1 MNFGRAH
8 AKGNE
13 PDRLPQDWLRQGKQ
27 YMPNNESYWQEWELY
42 NIVSKLFMA
51 DTCAGFHMGNDWFWG
66 QGGREMKDVVI
77 NNRKVAIVGC
87 GFVGSA
93 TAFCLMQSGLFSE
106 MVLIDADHDKA
117 EGEALDIAHGIP
129 FIGHVDIYA
138 GGYDDIVDAA
148 IVIITAGANQKP
160 DETRLDLVHKNVG
173 IYKSIIPEIANRNYK
188 GILLI
193 VSNPVDILTYVA
205 CKLSNMPEDRVIG
218 SGTVL
223 DSARLKYKLGE
234 HLDVDSKSVHAF
246 IIGEHGDSEIAAWSS
261 ANVSGVPLNDFCELR
276 GHFQH
281 EESMERIAAEVK
293 NCAYEIIS
301 KKRATYYGIAMSV
314 RRICESIVRNERSIL
329 PISRMIHGE
338 YGIEGIA
345 LSMPAVLGEDGVQTR
360 VPIALN
366 EEEQEKLRQSAD
378 TLASVIK
385 GLDL

>member
-1 MNFGRAH
+1 M
-8 AKGNE
+8 
-13 PDRLPQDWLRQGKQ
+13 GKA
-27 YMPNNESYWQEWELY
+27 
-42 NIVSKLFMA
+42 I
-51 DTCAGFHMGNDWFWG
+51 
-66 QGGREMKDVVI
+66 I
-77 NNRKVAIVGC
+77 NNRKVAIIGC

-129 FIGHVDIYA
+129 FVGHVDIYA
-138 GGYDDIVDAA
+138 GDYDDIVDAA
-148 IVIITAGANQKP
+148 IVIVTAGANQKP

-173 IYKSIIPEIANRNYK
+173 IYKSIIPQIASRDYQ

-205 CKLSNMPEDRVIG
+205 CKLSNMPENRVLG

-223 DSARLKYKLGE
+223 DSARLKYQLGE

-261 ANVSGVPLNDFCELR
+261 ANVSGVPLNDFCEMR

-281 EESMERIAAEVK
+281 EESMERIAEQVK
-293 NCAYEIIS
+293 NCAYEIIA

-314 RRICESIVRNERSIL
+314 RRICEAIIRNERSIL
-329 PISRMIHGE
+329 PISRMIHDE

-345 LSMPAVLGEDGVQTR
+345 LSMPAVLGSNGVETR
-360 VPIALN
+360 VPISLSN
-366 EEEQEKLRQSAD
+366 EEQVKLKASAD
-378 TLASVIK
+378 TLAEVLK
-385 GLDL
+385 GLSL